1 MLENKFKTF
10 NSDRPMLRGGLLLFG
25 VFVAAL
31 TGGATGLLLVGV
43 ILDYCMK

>member
-10 NSDRPMLRGGLLLFG
+10 SSDRPVLRMGLLLFG

-31 TGGATGLLLVGV
+31 TGAATGLLLVGV
-43 ILDYCMK
+43 IIDYFIK